1 MLESSQK
8 SVDKIAM
15 STLFIEQ
22 AMRAHCCRS
31 SLQFELRFGDALER
45 GRAAP
50 GPGSV
55 SLNLQG
61 LLSEVRD
68 CPMPIFGRVADL
80 NGGAGRIS
88 PENIHSVSI
97 ASRYG

>member
-1 MLESSQK
+1 MP
-8 SVDKIAM
+8 
-15 STLFIEQ
+15 TLFLEQ
-22 AMRAHCCRS
+22 AM
-31 SLQFELRFGDALER
+31 QFELGFGDALER

-50 GPGSV
+50 GPGRG
-55 SLNLQG
+55 SLNLRS

-68 CPMPIFGRVADL
+68 CSMPIFGRVDEL
-80 NGGAGRIS
+80 NGGTGRIS